1 MMSIV
6 VDVEVF
12 HLSACLYSLAPK
24 LTAASSKQPE
34 CGRLY
39 FYQTVLASV
48 SSLLVSARPSKTPA
62 GTTSQ
67 LTAYLIETPAWT
79 RPLYGEEVNRS
90 DDKRVQYQK
99 HSRTN
104 V

>member
-1 MMSIV
+1 MSIV

-24 LTAASSKQPE
+24 LTAAAPSKQPE

-39 FYQTVLASV
+39 FYQTVLWSPPFL
-48 SSLLVSARPSKTPA
+48 SSLLVVCAGPSETPA

-67 LTAYLIETPAWT
+67 LTAFIY
-79 RPLYGEEVNRS
+79 RR
-90 DDKRVQYQK
+90 
-99 HSRTN
+99 
-104 V
+104 